1 MSSIGGR
8 GEAVSPSWGDK
19 GKQKE
24 HVYGNQLQFY
34 LGFFRMGSVLGIKE
48 VIINGS

>member
-1 MSSIGGR
+1 MSSVGGR
-8 GEAVSPSWGDK
+8 GEAVSPLWGEK

-34 LGFFRMGSVLGIKE
+34 LGFFLEWGHCLVSRR
-48 VIINGS
+48 